1 LTITLHSRSFR
12 RFVRSKCALALPVT
26 FLILLVSTL
35 GIITVTYY
43 FSIERINTQSEALKV
58 STAQQNFV
66 SLDNVI
72 LSTLGQPGSSSTIDL
87 SDSGGSTNI
96 QPTSNILTINVT
108 DNSSI
113 DETIFNSS
121 VGQITYELPT
131 SGSINTGLYLEGDS
145 QTITNQSGASPS
157 QLYITNGAQGPEIQ
171 LQYRP
176 TVTYATA
183 GLQNGQAVNDIR
195 IYIVNLNFSD
205 PIALQGELPLQ
216 ISCTSTQLTTETYN
230 VPYQPEP
237 VNLAITSQLNGANGS
252 VSIPISS
259 GTAGSIIYIETVI
272 SNVSIER
279 WVR

>member
-1 LTITLHSRSFR
+1 M
-12 RFVRSKCALALPVT
+12 ALPVT

-43 FSIERINTQSEALKV
+43 FAVENINTQSEALKV
-58 STAQQNFV
+58 STAQQDFI
-66 SLDNVI
+66 SLDNDI

-87 SDSGGSTNI
+87 SDSGGLTNI
-96 QPTSNILTINVT
+96 TSNILTINVT
-108 DNSSI
+108 DNSDI

-121 VGQITYELPT
+121 VGQVTYELPC
-131 SGSINTGLYLEGDS
+131 SGSIDTGFYLVGDS

-157 QLYITNGAQGPEIQ
+157 QLYITNGPQGPEIQ

-176 TVTYATA
+176 TVTYAAA
-183 GLQNGQAVNDIR
+183 GYEDGQAVYDVR
-195 IYIVNLNFSD
+195 IYIVNLNSSAL
-205 PIALQGELPLQ
+205 IAWGGELPLQ

-237 VNLAITSQLNGANGS
+237 VNLVISSQLNGASGS

-259 GTAGSIIYIETVI
+259 THEGSIIYIEKVI

-279 WVR
+279 WIR